1 MRKFRFGLK
10 LFLALTLVGAFFV
23 AVVTLANSNKVYADE
38 GTEIVDTLV
47 EETTTTTEE
56 EVVTT
61 TDTTIEEEVVTT
73 TDTTTTE
80 EEENLT
86 LTEDEKGK
94 IDEIIEW
101 LSNLNKEELLDF
113 LNTAKNW
120 LVAGGIV
127 TIISVLSAIIGLI
140 ASIIKLNKEKIKNS
154 NLSDENKQKVLEMT
168 ANFEK
173 KLIEGNNQIKTL
185 LLNVINNMSDEEKK
199 AVEANISDVRA
210 KIESA
215 LNESNKNSNE

>member
-10 LFLALTLVGAFFV
+10 LILALTLVGAFFV
-23 AVVTLANSNKVYADE
+23 AVVTLANSNKVYASEGTE

-47 EETTTTTEE
+47 EETTTTT
-56 EVVTT
+56 TT
-61 TDTTIEEEVVTT
+61 EEEEVVTT
-73 TDTTTTE
+73 TDTTTPE

-86 LTEDEKGK
+86 LTDEEKGK

-101 LSNLNKEELLDF
+101 LSNLNKEELFDF

-173 KLIEGNNQIKTL
+173 KLIEGNTQIKTL

>member
-10 LFLALTLVGAFFV
+10 LILALTLVGAFFV
-23 AVVTLANSNKVYADE
+23 AAVTLGNNNKVYASEGTE

-56 EVVTT
+56 E
-61 TDTTIEEEVVTT
+61 
-73 TDTTTTE
+73 
-80 EEENLT
+80 ENLT
-86 LTEDEKGK
+86 LTEEEKGK

-101 LSNLNKEELLDF
+101 LSNINKEELLDF

-173 KLIEGNNQIKTL
+173 KLIEGNTQIKTL

-199 AVEANISDVRA
+199 AVEANINDVRA

>member
-10 LFLALTLVGAFFV
+10 LILALTLVGAFFV
-23 AVVTLANSNKVYADE
+23 AVVTLGNSNKVYASEGTE

-47 EETTTTTEE
+47 EETTTTTTTEE
-56 EVVTT
+56 EIVTT
-61 TDTTIEEEVVTT
+61 TD
-73 TDTTTTE
+73 TTTE

-86 LTEDEKGK
+86 LTEEEKGK

-101 LSNLNKEELLDF
+101 LSNINKDELLDF

-173 KLIEGNNQIKTL
+173 KLIEGNTQIKTL

>member
-23 AVVTLANSNKVYADE
+23 AVVTLANSNNVYADE

-47 EETTTTTEE
+47 EEETTTTTTEE

-61 TDTTIEEEVVTT
+61 TE
-73 TDTTTTE
+73 TTTE

-86 LTEDEKGK
+86 LTEEEKGK

-101 LSNLNKEELLDF
+101 LSNLNKEELFDF

-173 KLIEGNNQIKTL
+173 KLIEGNTQIKTL

>member
-10 LFLALTLVGAFFV
+10 LILALTLVGAFFV
-23 AVVTLANSNKVYADE
+23 AAVTLGNNNKVYASEGTE

-47 EETTTTTEE
+47 EETTTTT
-56 EVVTT
+56 T
-61 TDTTIEEEVVTT
+61 EEVVTT
-73 TDTTTTE
+73 TDTTTE

-86 LTEDEKGK
+86 FTEEEKGK

-173 KLIEGNNQIKTL
+173 KLIEGNTQIKTL

-215 LNESNKNSNE
+215 LNESNTNSNE

>member
-1 MRKFRFGLK
+1 MRNFRFGLK
-10 LFLALTLVGAFFV
+10 FILALTLVGAFFV
-23 AVVTLANSNKVYADE
+23 AVVTLGNSNKVYASEGTE

-47 EETTTTTEE
+47 EETTTTTTTEE
-56 EVVTT
+56 EIVTT
-61 TDTTIEEEVVTT
+61 TD
-73 TDTTTTE
+73 TTTE

-86 LTEDEKGK
+86 LTEEEKGK

-173 KLIEGNNQIKTL
+173 KLIDGNTQIKTL

>member
-10 LFLALTLVGAFFV
+10 ITLALTLVCAFFI
-23 AVVTLANSNKVYADE
+23 AVVTLGNSNKVYASENE
-38 GTEIVDTLV
+38 GTEIVDTLGE
-47 EETTTTTEE
+47 EETTTTIQEEVATTTQEEEEAVTLTEE
-56 EVVTT
+56 E
-61 TDTTIEEEVVTT
+61 
-73 TDTTTTE
+73 
-80 EEENLT
+80 
-86 LTEDEKGK
+86 KGK
-94 IDEIIEW
+94 LDKIVEW
-101 LSNLNKEELLDF
+101 LSNLNKEELLEF

-140 ASIIKLNKEKIKNS
+140 AAIIKLNREKIRNS
-154 NLSDENKQKVLEMT
+154 NLSEENKQKVLEMT

-173 KLIEGNNQIKTL
+173 KLIEGNTQIKTL
-185 LLNVINNMSDEEKK
+185 LLNVINNMSDDEKK

>member
-10 LFLALTLVGAFFV
+10 LILALTLVGAFFV
-23 AVVTLANSNKVYADE
+23 AVVTLGNNNKVYASEGTE

-56 EVVTT
+56 E
-61 TDTTIEEEVVTT
+61 EVV
-73 TDTTTTE
+73 TTTE

-86 LTEDEKGK
+86 LTEEEKGK

-173 KLIEGNNQIKTL
+173 KLIDGNTQIKTL

>member
-10 LFLALTLVGAFFV
+10 LFLALTLVGAFFI
-23 AVVTLANSNKVYADE
+23 AIVTLANSNKVYAETTE
-38 GTEIVDTLV
+38 GTEIVDTLG
-47 EETTTTTEE
+47 EEETTTTTTEE

-61 TDTTIEEEVVTT
+61 TDTTTT
-73 TDTTTTE
+73 IE
-80 EEENLT
+80 EEENTT
-86 LTEDEKGK
+86 LTEEEKGK

-101 LSNLNKEELLDF
+101 LSNLNKEELFDF

-173 KLIEGNNQIKTL
+173 KLIDGNTQIKTL

>member
-10 LFLALTLVGAFFV
+10 LFFALTLIGAFFV
-23 AVVTLANSNKVYADE
+23 AVVTLGNSNKVYASEGE

-47 EETTTTTEE
+47 EEETTTTTN
-56 EVVTT
+56 
-61 TDTTIEEEVVTT
+61 EEEVVTT
-73 TDTTTTE
+73 TDTTTNE

-86 LTEDEKGK
+86 ITEEEKGK

-101 LSNLNKEELLDF
+101 LSNLNKEELFDF

-173 KLIEGNNQIKTL
+173 KLIEGNTQIKTL

>member
-23 AVVTLANSNKVYADE
+23 AVVTLANSNKVYAETTE

-47 EETTTTTEE
+47 EETTTTTGE
-56 EVVTT
+56 EVV
-61 TDTTIEEEVVTT
+61 
-73 TDTTTTE
+73 TTTE

>member
-23 AVVTLANSNKVYADE
+23 AVVTLGNNNKVYASEGTEGTE
-38 GTEIVDTLV
+38 GTEIVDTIV
-47 EETTTTTEE
+47 EEETTTTTEE
-56 EVVTT
+56 E
-61 TDTTIEEEVVTT
+61 
-73 TDTTTTE
+73 
-80 EEENLT
+80 EENLT
-86 LTEDEKGK
+86 LTEEEKGK

-173 KLIEGNNQIKTL
+173 KLIEGNTQIKTL

>member
-23 AVVTLANSNKVYADE
+23 AVVTLTNSNKVYADE

-47 EETTTTTEE
+47 EEETTTTT
-56 EVVTT
+56 T
-61 TDTTIEEEVVTT
+61 EEEVVTT

-86 LTEDEKGK
+86 LTEEEKGK

-173 KLIEGNNQIKTL
+173 KLIDGNTQIKTL

>member
-23 AVVTLANSNKVYADE
+23 AVVTLGNNNNVYASEGTE

-47 EETTTTTEE
+47 EEETTTTTTEE

-61 TDTTIEEEVVTT
+61 TDTT
-73 TDTTTTE
+73 TE

-86 LTEDEKGK
+86 LTEEEKGK

-173 KLIEGNNQIKTL
+173 KLIEGNTQIKTL

>member
-38 GTEIVDTLV
+38 GTEIVGTLV
-47 EETTTTTEE
+47 EETTTTTQEE
-56 EVVTT
+56 AVTT
-61 TDTTIEEEVVTT
+61 TD
-73 TDTTTTE
+73 TTTE

-86 LTEDEKGK
+86 LTEEEKGK

-173 KLIEGNNQIKTL
+173 KLIEGNTQIKTL

>member
-23 AVVTLANSNKVYADE
+23 AVVTLGNSNKVYADE

-47 EETTTTTEE
+47 EEETTTTT
-56 EVVTT
+56 
-61 TDTTIEEEVVTT
+61 EEEVVTT

-101 LSNLNKEELLDF
+101 LSNLNKEELFDF

-173 KLIEGNNQIKTL
+173 KLIEGNTQIKTL

>member
-38 GTEIVDTLV
+38 GTEGTEIVDTLG
-47 EETTTTTEE
+47 EETTTTTEEE

-61 TDTTIEEEVVTT
+61 TDTTN
-73 TDTTTTE
+73 E

-173 KLIEGNNQIKTL
+173 KLIEGNTQIKTL

>member
-10 LFLALTLVGAFFV
+10 LILALTLVGAFFV
-23 AVVTLANSNKVYADE
+23 AVVTLGNNNKVYASEGTE

-47 EETTTTTEE
+47 EETTTTT
-56 EVVTT
+56 TT
-61 TDTTIEEEVVTT
+61 EEEVVTT

-86 LTEDEKGK
+86 LTEEEKGK

-173 KLIEGNNQIKTL
+173 KLIEGNTQIKTL

>member
-10 LFLALTLVGAFFV
+10 LFLALTLLGAFFV
-23 AVVTLANSNKVYADE
+23 AVVTLTNSNKVYADE

-47 EETTTTTEE
+47 EEETTTTT
-56 EVVTT
+56 T
-61 TDTTIEEEVVTT
+61 EEEVVTT

-86 LTEDEKGK
+86 LTEEEKGK

-173 KLIEGNNQIKTL
+173 KLIDGNTQIKTL

>member
-1 MRKFRFGLK
+1 MRKNSRFILR
-10 LFLALTLVGAFFV
+10 LVLALTLVCAFFI
-23 AVVTLANSNKVYADE
+23 AIVTLGNNNKVYASE
-38 GTEIVDTLV
+38 GTEIVDTLGE
-47 EETTTTTEE
+47 EETTTTQE

-61 TDTTIEEEVVTT
+61 NTQEEESVTL
-73 TDTTTTE
+73 TE
-80 EEENLT
+80 EE
-86 LTEDEKGK
+86 KGK
-94 IDEIIEW
+94 LDKIVEW
-101 LSNLNKEELLDF
+101 LSNLNKEELLEF

-140 ASIIKLNKEKIKNS
+140 AAIIKLNREKIKNS
-154 NLSDENKQKVLEMT
+154 NLSEENKQKVLEMT

-173 KLIEGNNQIKTL
+173 KLVEGNTQIKTL
-185 LLNVINNMSDEEKK
+185 LLNVINNMSDDEKK

-215 LNESNKNSNE
+215 LNESNKNSNNE

>member
-10 LFLALTLVGAFFV
+10 FILALTLVGAFFV
-23 AVVTLANSNKVYADE
+23 AVVTLGNNNKVYASEGTE

-56 EVVTT
+56 E
-61 TDTTIEEEVVTT
+61 EVVTT
-73 TDTTTTE
+73 TDTTTE

-86 LTEDEKGK
+86 LTEEEKGK

-173 KLIEGNNQIKTL
+173 KLIDGNTQIKTL

>member
-10 LFLALTLVGAFFV
+10 LILALTLVGAFFV
-23 AVVTLANSNKVYADE
+23 AAVTLGNNNKVYASEGTE

-56 EVVTT
+56 E
-61 TDTTIEEEVVTT
+61 EVV
-73 TDTTTTE
+73 TTTE

-86 LTEDEKGK
+86 LTEEEKGK

-101 LSNLNKEELLDF
+101 LSNLNKEELFDF

-173 KLIEGNNQIKTL
+173 KLIEGNTQIKTL

-199 AVEANISDVRA
+199 AVEANINDVRA

>member
-38 GTEIVDTLV
+38 GTEGTEIVDTLV
-47 EETTTTTEE
+47 EEETTTTTEE

-61 TDTTIEEEVVTT
+61 TD
-73 TDTTTTE
+73 TTTE

-101 LSNLNKEELLDF
+101 LSNLNKEELFDF

-173 KLIEGNNQIKTL
+173 KLIEGNTQIKTL

>member
-10 LFLALTLVGAFFV
+10 FILALTLVGAFFV
-23 AVVTLANSNKVYADE
+23 AVVTLGNNNKVYASEGTE

-47 EETTTTTEE
+47 EETTTTTTTEE
-56 EVVTT
+56 EIVTT
-61 TDTTIEEEVVTT
+61 TDTTV
-73 TDTTTTE
+73 D
-80 EEENLT
+80 EENIT
-86 LTEDEKGK
+86 LTEEEKGK

-173 KLIEGNNQIKTL
+173 KLIEGNTQIKTL

-199 AVEANISDVRA
+199 AVEANINDVRA

>member
-10 LFLALTLVGAFFV
+10 FILALTLVGAFFV
-23 AVVTLANSNKVYADE
+23 AVVTLGNSNKVYASEGTE

-47 EETTTTTEE
+47 EETTTTTTTEE
-56 EVVTT
+56 EIVTT
-61 TDTTIEEEVVTT
+61 TD
-73 TDTTTTE
+73 TTTE

-86 LTEDEKGK
+86 LTEEEKGK

-173 KLIEGNNQIKTL
+173 KLIEGNTQIKTL

>member
-10 LFLALTLVGAFFV
+10 LILALTLVGAFFV
-23 AVVTLANSNKVYADE
+23 AAVTLGNNNKVYASEGTE

-56 EVVTT
+56 E
-61 TDTTIEEEVVTT
+61 EVVTT
-73 TDTTTTE
+73 TDTTTE

-86 LTEDEKGK
+86 LTEEEKGK

-101 LSNLNKEELLDF
+101 LSNLNKEELFDF

-173 KLIEGNNQIKTL
+173 KLIEGNTQIKTL

-199 AVEANISDVRA
+199 AVEANINDVRA

>member
-10 LFLALTLVGAFFV
+10 LILALTLVSAFFV
-23 AVVTLANSNKVYADE
+23 AAVTLGNNNKVYASEGTE

-47 EETTTTTEE
+47 EETTTTTTTEE
-56 EVVTT
+56 EIVTT
-61 TDTTIEEEVVTT
+61 TD
-73 TDTTTTE
+73 TTTE

-86 LTEDEKGK
+86 LTEEEKGK

-101 LSNLNKEELLDF
+101 LSNLNKEELFDF

-173 KLIEGNNQIKTL
+173 KLIEGNTQIKTL

>member
-10 LFLALTLVGAFFV
+10 FILALTLVGAFFV

-38 GTEIVDTLV
+38 GTEIVDTLIE

-61 TDTTIEEEVVTT
+61 TDTT
-73 TDTTTTE
+73 TE

-86 LTEDEKGK
+86 FTEEEKGK

-113 LNTAKNW
+113 LNTTKNW

-173 KLIEGNNQIKTL
+173 KLIEGNTQIKTL

>member
-10 LFLALTLVGAFFV
+10 LFLALTLLGAFFV

-47 EETTTTTEE
+47 EEETTTTT
-56 EVVTT
+56 T
-61 TDTTIEEEVVTT
+61 EEEVVTT

-173 KLIEGNNQIKTL
+173 KLIDGNTQIKTL

>member
-10 LFLALTLVGAFFV
+10 LFLALTLLGAFFV
-23 AVVTLANSNKVYADE
+23 AVVTLGNNNKVYASEGTE

-47 EETTTTTEE
+47 EETT
-56 EVVTT
+56 
-61 TDTTIEEEVVTT
+61 
-73 TDTTTTE
+73 TTTTE

-101 LSNLNKEELLDF
+101 LSNLDKEELFDF

-173 KLIEGNNQIKTL
+173 KLIEGNTQIKTL

>member
-10 LFLALTLVGAFFV
+10 LFLALTLLGAFFV
-23 AVVTLANSNKVYADE
+23 AVVTLGNSNKVYADE

-61 TDTTIEEEVVTT
+61 TDTT
-73 TDTTTTE
+73 TTE

-86 LTEDEKGK
+86 LTEEEKGK

-173 KLIEGNNQIKTL
+173 KLIDGNTQIKTL

>member
-10 LFLALTLVGAFFV
+10 LILALTLVGAFFV
-23 AVVTLANSNKVYADE
+23 AAVTLGNNNKVYASEGTE

-47 EETTTTTEE
+47 EETTTTT
-56 EVVTT
+56 TT
-61 TDTTIEEEVVTT
+61 EEEVVTT
-73 TDTTTTE
+73 TDTTTE
-80 EEENLT
+80 EKENLT
-86 LTEDEKGK
+86 LTEEEKGK

-173 KLIEGNNQIKTL
+173 KLIEGNTQIKTL

>member
-10 LFLALTLVGAFFV
+10 LFLALTLLGAFFV

-47 EETTTTTEE
+47 EETTTTT
-56 EVVTT
+56 TT
-61 TDTTIEEEVVTT
+61 EEEVVTT

-86 LTEDEKGK
+86 LTEEEKGK

>member
-10 LFLALTLVGAFFV
+10 ITLALTLVGAFFI
-23 AVVTLANSNKVYADE
+23 AVITLGNNNKVYASE
-38 GTEIVDTLV
+38 GTEIVDTLGE
-47 EETTTTTEE
+47 EETTATTQEEVATTTQEEEEAVTLTEE
-56 EVVTT
+56 E
-61 TDTTIEEEVVTT
+61 
-73 TDTTTTE
+73 
-80 EEENLT
+80 
-86 LTEDEKGK
+86 KGK
-94 IDEIIEW
+94 LDKIVEW
-101 LSNLNKEELLDF
+101 LSNLNKEELLEF

-140 ASIIKLNKEKIKNS
+140 AAIIKLNREKIRNS
-154 NLSDENKQKVLEMT
+154 NLSEENKQKVLEMT

-173 KLIEGNNQIKTL
+173 KLIEGNTQIKTL
-185 LLNVINNMSDEEKK
+185 LLNVINNMSDDEKK

-215 LNESNKNSNE
+215 LNESNKNSNNE

>member
-1 MRKFRFGLK
+1 MRNFRFGLK
-10 LFLALTLVGAFFV
+10 ITLALTLVCAFFI
-23 AVVTLANSNKVYADE
+23 AVVTLGNNNKVYAADTE
-38 GTEIVDTLV
+38 GTEIVDTLGE
-47 EETTTTTEE
+47 EETTTIQE

-61 TDTTIEEEVVTT
+61 TQEEEEAVTL
-73 TDTTTTE
+73 TE
-80 EEENLT
+80 EE
-86 LTEDEKGK
+86 KGK
-94 IDEIIEW
+94 LDKIVEW
-101 LSNLNKEELLDF
+101 LSNLNKEELLEF

-140 ASIIKLNKEKIKNS
+140 AAIIKLNREKIRNS
-154 NLSDENKQKVLEMT
+154 NLSEENKQKVLEMT

-173 KLIEGNNQIKTL
+173 KLIEGNTQIKTL
-185 LLNVINNMSDEEKK
+185 LLNVINNMSDDEKK

-215 LNESNKNSNE
+215 LNESNKNSNNE

>member
-1 MRKFRFGLK
+1 MRNFRFGLK
-10 LFLALTLVGAFFV
+10 LFLALTLVCAFFI
-23 AVVTLANSNKVYADE
+23 AVVTLGNNNKVYASE
-38 GTEIVDTLV
+38 GTEIVDTLGE
-47 EETTTTTEE
+47 EETTTQEEVVATTTQEEEEAVTLTEE
-56 EVVTT
+56 E
-61 TDTTIEEEVVTT
+61 
-73 TDTTTTE
+73 
-80 EEENLT
+80 
-86 LTEDEKGK
+86 KGK
-94 IDEIIEW
+94 LDKIVEW
-101 LSNLNKEELLDF
+101 LSNLNKEELLEF

-140 ASIIKLNKEKIKNS
+140 AAIIKLNREKIKNS
-154 NLSDENKQKVLEMT
+154 NLSEENKQKVLEMT

-173 KLIEGNNQIKTL
+173 KLIEGNTQIKTL
-185 LLNVINNMSDEEKK
+185 LLNVINNMSDDEKK